1 MPPDEP
7 ITEHFNGPATRAT
20 YMKNR
25 RRYEANLLLLSLA
38 AADTTLP
45 KIVDQINALLGS
57 TEPPSADAPE
67 ASSCRSEP
75 NHHTEAHQP
84 ISPVAPPP
92 PVRAPNGRS
101 RRARLAAVARIEN
114 AESARSGSGGE
125 FGVCSAGPV
134 VHSSPSCAQNASLTP
149 DDTASPALPI
159 KARKE

>member
-75 NHHTEAHQP
+75 NHHTEAHRRFRRLLLHHRSAHQTA
-84 ISPVAPPP
+84 APD
-92 PVRAPNGRS
+92 A
-101 RRARLAAVARIEN
+101 
-114 AESARSGSGGE
+114 
-125 FGVCSAGPV
+125 
-134 VHSSPSCAQNASLTP
+134 
-149 DDTASPALPI
+149 PALLRSLASRMPNLHDR
-159 KARKE
+159 ALAENSVSVLLVR